1 MDSSDLSI
9 IGILLL
15 DSRTSLSA
23 MAKELGISQPA
34 VQKRIRKLKDAGI
47 ILGSTVL
54 LNTGK
59 LGWKRAIVALSVK
72 KAAYGRIVASAARL
86 PFVSGV
92 YNATGHYGLVVELL
106 GPGGVVSGAV
116 AHLGKMDGVVDCC
129 QLSIV
134 ERIA

>member
-9 IGILLL
+9 IGILIL
-15 DSRTSLSA
+15 DSRTPLSA

-34 VQKRIRKLKDAGI
+34 VQKRIQKLKAAGI
-47 ILGSTVL
+47 ILGSTVV

-59 LGWKRAIVALSVK
+59 LGWKRAVVALSVK
-72 KAAYGRIVASAARL
+72 RAAYGAIVASAAKL

-92 YNATGHYGLVVELL
+92 YSATGPYGLVIELL
-106 GPGGVVSGAV
+106 GPAAIVSGAV

-134 ERIA
+134 ERIV